1 MKIEL
6 SLSKL
11 IKDTGLIKDPEV
23 ELIGTLIVD
32 ESGIAQGTV
41 LEANTRTD
49 TIVCEL
55 TGPLANK
62 IAENYKKENTNA

>member
-1 MKIEL
+1 M
-6 SLSKL
+6 
-11 IKDTGLIKDPEV
+11 